1 MKKGKAVFIIKT
13 LIEVLVPA
21 TFAFILLHQSYPP
34 WFTGLFGLNTS
45 FFETGKTTAE
55 NNGAKYQVM
64 IYTEKNEENNPRLL
78 AGPFREFS
86 QSRYLILTPKAVFW
100 FDDSKENCSFSADKI
115 SIKKNAIRTPLEITE
130 PFKSLCFTY
139 GVERKNGVLIYSL
152 MNEIFCSGNL
162 FFCGKNFRMIR
173 RALLH
178 YVNVYD
184 SVNSI
189 WHSEHSLRAF
199 VFFRYLAEVE

>member
-13 LIEVLVPA
+13 LIEVLVTA

-34 WFTGLFGLNTS
+34 WFTGLFGLNAS

-55 NNGAKYQVM
+55 SNGAKYQVM

-130 PFKSLCFTY
+130 PFKNLCSTY
-139 GVERKNGVLIYSL
+139 EVERKNGMLIYSL
-152 MNEIFCSGNL
+152 MNENNSVILRFSVPEIC
-162 FFCGKNFRMIR
+162 FFAAKT
-173 RALLH
+173 
-178 YVNVYD
+178 
-184 SVNSI
+184 
-189 WHSEHSLRAF
+189 SE
-199 VFFRYLAEVE
+199 